1 LYDPENS
8 ESKKET
14 DFMLTKRNLVKRSI
28 KKSKVFQTF
37 FDKKTTDGNLFENCL
52 RAIL

>member
-1 LYDPENS
+1 MSYEPENS

-14 DFMLTKRNLVKRSI
+14 DFMLTKRNLTKIWI

-37 FDKKTTDGNLFENCL
+37 FVKKTIEGNLFEL
-52 RAIL
+52 